1 MTNKD
6 LIEALIKKEKIFNFT
21 EDTKAFISLALTS
34 QRANILAEIRGKIEK
49 LDVETDDYL
58 FQGKVKTIKLIN
70 KDDILKELK

>member
-21 EDTKAFISLALTS
+21 EDTKAFISLALTT
-34 QRANILAEIRGKIEK
+34 QRKQILAEVRGKVDELK
-49 LDVETDDYL
+49 VYESPMRMGNGYL
-58 FQGKVKTIKLIN
+58 L